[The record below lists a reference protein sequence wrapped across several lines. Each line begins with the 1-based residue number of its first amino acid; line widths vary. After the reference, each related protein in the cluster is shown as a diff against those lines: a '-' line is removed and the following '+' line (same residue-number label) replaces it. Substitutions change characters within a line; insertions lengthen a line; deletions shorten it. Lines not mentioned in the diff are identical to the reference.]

1 MICIHYTKKKHWW
14 QSVHH
19 VLLFTN
25 YCLDNPFGKKSLQSL
40 FLHLF
45 NAVHRNMFRTA
56 GTKETVSGVRCQ
68 LSGCRVGDSRA
79 QTHNDPPHH

>member
-1 MICIHYTKKKHWW
+1 MYTTLYK
-14 QSVHH
+14 QTLVAVCDAVHH
-19 VLLFTN
+19 VLYYLN
-25 YCLDNPFGKKSLQSL
+25 NPFGKKSLQSL

-68 LSGCRVGDSRA
+68 LSGCRV
-79 QTHNDPPHH
+79 